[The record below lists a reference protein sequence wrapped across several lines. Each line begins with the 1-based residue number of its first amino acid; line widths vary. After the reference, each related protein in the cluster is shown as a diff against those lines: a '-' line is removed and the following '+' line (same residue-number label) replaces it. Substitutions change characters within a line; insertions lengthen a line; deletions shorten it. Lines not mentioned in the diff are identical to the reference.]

1 MLDVKEYGIRC
12 IKEEAAALLNLIP
25 KLDDNFNVAVDLIIN
40 TKGRV
45 IVTGVGKSG
54 HIGAKIASTLASTG
68 TPSFFVNPLN
78 AYHGDLGMFTQDD
91 VVIAIS
97 YSGATQEL
105 LRFIPLLKKSNI
117 PIIAITGDKES
128 LLASMTTCVL
138 CIAVEKEACPLN
150 LAPTSSAMAA
160 LCMGDAL
167 ACALIEVRGFN
178 ARDFAQFHPGGR
190 LGVISKEYT
199 EEY

>member
-1 MLDVKEYGIRC
+1 MENVKEFGIKC
-12 IKEEAAALLNLIP
+12 IKEEASAILSLIP
-25 KLDDNFNVAVDLIIN
+25 KLDDNFNIAVDLIYN

-68 TPSFFVNPLN
+68 TPSFFVNPLD
-78 AYHGDLGMFTQDD
+78 AYHGDLGMITPDD

-97 YSGATQEL
+97 YSGSTQEL
-105 LRFIPLLKKSNI
+105 LRFLPLLKNWNI
-117 PIIAITGDKES
+117 PIIAITGELNS
-128 LLASMTTCVL
+128 QLAEISN
-138 CIAVEKEACPLN
+138 CILNVAVEKEACPLN
-150 LAPTSSAMAA
+150 LAPTSSAMATLA
-160 LCMGDAL
+160 MGDAI

-190 LGVISKEYT
+190 LGSISKEK
-199 EEY
+199 